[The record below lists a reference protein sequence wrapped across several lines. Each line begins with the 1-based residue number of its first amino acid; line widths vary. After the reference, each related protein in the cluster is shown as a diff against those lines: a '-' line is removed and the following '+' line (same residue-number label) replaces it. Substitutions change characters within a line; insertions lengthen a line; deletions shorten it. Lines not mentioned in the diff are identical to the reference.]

1 MNIKVNLDNSKVDYS
16 KIVPLRDKADEALD
30 LLWSGKKEEYKWVK
44 MPMNFDKDVIDN
56 LDKVGI
62 LIGGRCGMI
71 VIVGDQKTVNTVRN
85 VISVLPESG
94 GFPTCLFVDETLSA
108 KEMERVLLQCRQNE
122 IVVIGVS
129 EGSQSKAAVA
139 NLKILENFVKER
151 YEEKQVKSHLY
162 FVIGAEDSPYRR
174 IAEKGG
180 YSTIT
185 NTDIFQSE
193 EGVLSPV
200 VLLPMACVG
209 YSIEDYIKGA
219 EDMISDPAWDN
230 DGADLAI
237 AEYLAE
243 CEGKNAAKVAYD
255 EELLYIS
262 GINGSMSL
270 LFPGEE
276 DMVYEDDFL
285 TLVEVDENDV
295 DILLPPS
302 EEYEEESLRE
312 IMNAEKEAKREIFSA
327 SVSLDRLDAY
337 NAGQLTYFFLLS
349 QAIKENL

>member
-1 MNIKVNLDNSKVDYS
+1 MNIKINLEKSKVDYS
-16 KIVPLRDKADEALD
+16 KIVPLRENADKALD

-56 LDKVGI
+56 LDKAGI

-85 VISVLPESG
+85 VISALPESG

-108 KEMERVLLQCRQNE
+108 KAMERVLLQCRQNE
-122 IVVIGVS
+122 IVVIAVS
-129 EGSQSKAAVA
+129 EETQSKAAVA

-151 YEEKQVKSHLY
+151 YEEKNAKSHLY
-162 FVIGAEDSPYRR
+162 FVIGAADSPYRR

-185 NTDIFQSE
+185 NTDIFEGE
-193 EGVLSPV
+193 EGVLSPA

-209 YSIEDYIKGA
+209 YSIEDFIKGA
-219 EDMISDPAWDN
+219 EDMLSDPAWDN
-230 DGADLAI
+230 DLADWAICQALGAGA
-237 AEYLAE
+237 A
-243 CEGKNAAKVAYD
+243 NACYD
-255 EELLYIS
+255 EELFYMA
-262 GINGSMSL
+262 GINGQEAL
-270 LFPGEE
+270 LFPADEGLA
-276 DMVYEDDFL
+276 YEDDFL

-295 DILLPPS
+295 DILLPNS

-312 IMNAEKEAKREIFSA
+312 IMNKEKEAKRDKFSA
-327 SVSLDRLDAY
+327 CISLDRLDAY
-337 NAGQLTYFFLLS
+337 NAGQLVYFLLLS
-349 QAIKENL
+349 QAIRENL